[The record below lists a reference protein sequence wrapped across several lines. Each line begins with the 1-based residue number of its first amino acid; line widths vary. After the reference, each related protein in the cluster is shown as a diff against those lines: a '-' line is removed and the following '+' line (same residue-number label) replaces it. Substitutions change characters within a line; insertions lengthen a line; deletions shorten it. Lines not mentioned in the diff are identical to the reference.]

1 MPKRIA
7 YHITQPAPPQIGP
20 LRATPMPSSSSRETA
35 WLYAFNL
42 MPLLRPVPL
51 EMLPAVPFFWPPT
64 FSVILNIESFW
75 FVFMALAIGFIGAGE
90 VATLHAGLLAAD
102 SRVRLAGVFDTASD
116 RAQAFSRRFGAPVQ
130 SSADALLASVH
141 AVYICTPNTTHA
153 PLALAALAA
162 GRHVFCEK
170 PFAINSADALA
181 IHAAATRADVVYQ
194 VGHNRRFAPVYQFLK
209 EAIDSGRLV
218 PESVHARM
226 NRGELQ
232 RPPWV
237 WDSRITGGFLYET
250 PVHMFDLMRFFFG
263 EVRWVQTAAQAR
275 EHGEWDDFS
284 ILLGF
289 ASGMHAAMTTY
300 GHATWHFPFERF
312 EVFGRHAT
320 FETFEMER
328 IAYTTALD
336 SPTASLDYSQ
346 LSRNER
352 WGYLQ
357 EDRLFV
363 DALEG
368 RCPAP
373 VTPGDG
379 LRVVQ
384 LIEACYA
391 GAKSGDRVYLPVTAE
406 MAARP

>member
-1 MPKRIA
+1 MPFS
-7 YHITQPAPPQIGP
+7 IG
-20 LRATPMPSSSSRETA
+20 L
-35 WLYAFNL
+35 
-42 MPLLRPVPL
+42 
-51 EMLPAVPFFWPPT
+51 
-64 FSVILNIESFW
+64 
-75 FVFMALAIGFIGAGE
+75 IGAGE

-102 SRVRLAGVFDTASD
+102 PRVHLAGVYDTAPE
-116 RAQAFSRRFGAPVQ
+116 RAEAFARRFGMIARP
-130 SSADALLASVH
+130 SLDALLDNAG
-141 AVYICTPNTTHA
+141 AVYICSPNTTHA
-153 PLALAALAA
+153 ELALAALAA

-170 PFAINSADALA
+170 PFAINTEDAMA
-181 IHAAATRADVVYQ
+181 IHRAASRAAVVYQ

-209 EAIDSGRLV
+209 HAMDRGDLR
-218 PESVHARM
+218 PQSVHARM

-237 WDSRITGGFLYET
+237 WDSRLTGGFLYET

-263 EVRWVQTAAQAR
+263 DVRWVQVAARAR

-289 ASGMHAAMTTY
+289 ANDLHAAMTTY

-312 EVFGRHAT
+312 EVFGHHAT

-336 SPTASLDYSQ
+336 GATTTLDYSQ
-346 LSRNER
+346 LTRNER
-352 WGYLQ
+352 WGYVQ
-357 EDRLFV
+357 EDQKFV

-368 RCPAP
+368 RGPAP
-373 VTPGDG
+373 VTPDDG
-379 LRVVQ
+379 LKVVQ

-391 GAKSGDRVYLPVTAE
+391 GAKSGERIYLPAEAE
-406 MAARP
+406 MAAQP

>member
-1 MPKRIA
+1 
-7 YHITQPAPPQIGP
+7 
-20 LRATPMPSSSSRETA
+20 
-35 WLYAFNL
+35 
-42 MPLLRPVPL
+42 MPL
-51 EMLPAVPFFWPPT
+51 
-64 FSVILNIESFW
+64 SV
-75 FVFMALAIGFIGAGE
+75 GFIGAGE
-90 VATLHAGLLAAD
+90 IATLHAGLLSAD
-102 SRVRLAGVFDTASD
+102 SRVRIAGVFDSSAE
-116 RAQAFSRRFGAPVQ
+116 RAQAFSRRFGATVQ
-130 SSADALLASVH
+130 PSSEDLLSAAE

-153 PLALAALAA
+153 QFALAAVGA

-170 PFAINSADALA
+170 PFAINQADALA
-181 IHAAATRADVVYQ
+181 IHAAAARAGVVYQ

-209 EAIDSGRLV
+209 QAIDSGRLT
-218 PESVHARM
+218 PQSVHARM

-237 WDSRITGGFLYET
+237 WDSRLTGGFLYET
-250 PVHMFDLMRFFFG
+250 PVHMFDLLRYFFG
-263 EVRWVQTAAQAR
+263 EVRWVQTAAAAR

-289 ASGMHAAMTTY
+289 ASGNHAAMTTY

-312 EVFGRHAT
+312 EVFGHHAT
-320 FETFEMER
+320 YETFEMER
-328 IAYTTALD
+328 IAYTSALD
-336 SPTASLDYSQ
+336 SPTTTLDYSQ

-373 VTPGDG
+373 VTPEDG

-391 GAKSGDRVYLPVTAE
+391 GAKSGERVYLPAEAEAE
-406 MAARP
+406 MAVRP